1 MSLLTAGHAGIHSF
15 LSVCHFAA
23 SMSSAENNDIPEA
36 AAIQC
41 HVHRLAKISTFMP
54 YTKSPFQTQQVSTEP
69 DQAWFVIN
77 DCGQPRHV

>member
-1 MSLLTAGHAGIHSF
+1 MP
-15 LSVCHFAA
+15 
-23 SMSSAENNDIPEA
+23 SAENNDIPEA

-69 DQAWFVIN
+69 DQA
-77 DCGQPRHV
+77 

>member
-1 MSLLTAGHAGIHSF
+1 MDCVCSAQDATDEPSYRSHAGIHSF
-15 LSVCHFAA
+15 RSVCHFAA
-23 SMSSAENNDIPEA
+23 SMSSEENDDIPEA

-69 DQAWFVIN
+69 DQA
-77 DCGQPRHV
+77 